1 MCHRLYFSFSSVS
14 FLPHSVVIVLLAL
27 RERPPPPSLPST
39 NQSGSWK
46 ALSNANSPFQCPFNS
61 LNPI

>member
-27 RERPPPPSLPST
+27 RERPPPFPAIDQPKWQLE
-39 NQSGSWK
+39 GSFK
-46 ALSNANSPFQCPFNS
+46 CK
-61 LNPI
+61 